1 VARPKVPLDEDA
13 IAQMALDGAKN
24 TDIADRLG
32 VDEGTIRKGYSE
44 ILRKKRAERRMNLR
58 RKQYEKA
65 IRGDTVMLIWL
76 GKNELDQSD
85 KQETKHSGAIKTGDK
100 LTIHVVHTKPGDKDN
115 GNGDGGEK
123 K

>member
-1 VARPKVPLDEDA
+1 MARPKVPLDEDA

-65 IRGDTVMLIWL
+65 IRGDTVMLVWL
-76 GKNELDQSD
+76 GKNDLDQSD
-85 KQETKHSGAIKTGDK
+85 KQETKHSGSVDSR
-100 LTIHVVHTKPGDKDN
+100 LTIEVVKCA
-115 GNGDGGEK
+115 
-123 K
+123 